1 MKKKLGKRDKL
12 MIKCHLIEQ
21 RREERRGEERR
32 GEGGIGD
39 KAEYHSCI
47 KRVETEV
54 KKRYRALGSFPLG
67 PCAAAAGPRHFGCVV
82 RYRCCAVLCCAV
94 LCCSVM

>member
-1 MKKKLGKRDKL
+1 

-21 RREERRGEERR
+21 RGEERRGEERR

-47 KRVETEV
+47 KRDRTLCGLRGQDSVWS
-54 KKRYRALGSFPLG
+54 KRTGL
-67 PCAAAAGPRHFGCVV
+67 CVV
-82 RYRCCAVLCCAV
+82 
-94 LCCSVM
+94 